1 MPEKKKYTVKECV
14 LAIRSDPNSPSGL
27 KDEQVFQIFLGTEI
41 NSEEDIETLIKE
53 MIFHRKDLLDRFC
66 EEISKKR

>member
-1 MPEKKKYTVKECV
+1 MPENKKYSITECV
-14 LAIRSDPNSPSGL
+14 SAIRSDPNSETGF
-27 KDEQVFQIFLGTEI
+27 KDEQVFQIFLSTEI
-41 NSEEDIETLIKE
+41 RSENDIETLIKE